1 VILRIPVS
9 LERGVVKNKQIKTF
23 LTIVAIIFAVTTI
36 APAFVQMFS
45 LDTEGQKQKG
55 FADQAEANLKKTEGR

>member
-1 VILRIPVS
+1 M
-9 LERGVVKNKQIKTF
+9 NKQIKTI

-36 APAFVQMFS
+36 IVPAFVQMFS

-55 FADQAEANLKKTEGR
+55 FADEAEANLKKTEGR